1 MGEGTLTKMSWII
14 FALLSAITAALVAI
28 FGKIGVSN
36 LDSTL
41 ATTVRAI
48 IMALFLIIV
57 SFALGKFQFLK
68 TIDNKTLTFI
78 ILAGVSGALSWL
90 FYFLAL
96 KLGPASGVAALDRL
110 SVVFVLIFSVLFLA
124 EKLTLKSALGAILIT
139 IGAILMIL
147 K

>member
-1 MGEGTLTKMSWII
+1 MSWII
-14 FALLSAITAALVAI
+14 FALFSAITAALVAI
-28 FGKIGVSN
+28 FGKIGVFN
-36 LDSTL
+36 IDSTL

-48 IMALFLIIV
+48 IMAVFLVIV
-57 SFALGKFQFLK
+57 SLALGKFQLLK
-68 TIDNKTLTFI
+68 TIDNKTLLFI

-124 EKLTLKSALGAILIT
+124 EKLTLKSALGATLIT

>member
-1 MGEGTLTKMSWII
+1 MSWII
-14 FALLSAITAALVAI
+14 FALLSAISAALVAI

-36 LDSTL
+36 IDSTL

-48 IMALFLIIV
+48 IMSLFLILV
-57 SFALGKFQFLK
+57 SFALGKYQLIT
-68 TIDNKTLTFI
+68 TIDSKALGFI
-78 ILAGVSGALSWL
+78 ILAGISGALSWL
-90 FYFLAL
+90 FYFIAL

-124 EKLTLKSALGAILIT
+124 EKLTLYKLLGAILIT

-147 K
+147 

>member
-1 MGEGTLTKMSWII
+1 MSWII

-41 ATTVRAI
+41 ATTIRAI
-48 IMALFLIIV
+48 IMALFLV
-57 SFALGKFQFLK
+57 GASLLLGKFKLLS
-68 TIDNKTLTFI
+68 TIDSKALTFI
-78 ILAGVSGALSWL
+78 ILAGIAGALSWL

-124 EKLTLKSALGAILIT
+124 EKLTFNSALGAILIT
-139 IGAILMIL
+139 VGAILMVL

>member
-1 MGEGTLTKMSWII
+1 MGEIKISWII
-14 FALLSAITAALVAI
+14 LGLLSAISAGLVAI

-36 LDSTL
+36 IDSTL

-48 IMALFLIIV
+48 IMALFLVIV
-57 SFALGKFQFLK
+57 SLALGKFQLIK
-68 TIDNKTLTFI
+68 TIDNKALLFI
-78 ILAGVSGALSWL
+78 ILAGISGALSWL

-96 KLGPASGVAALDRL
+96 KLGSASGVAALDRL

-124 EKLTLKSALGAILIT
+124 EKLTLYKFLGALLIT

-147 K
+147 